1 MFSSVKTAGLST
13 LLFAQFPVQ
22 PQRSIGSGTRFGS
35 KNDAAAMLDAR
46 LVDLGRAVL
55 VFRLPVY
62 LAKPLN

>member
-1 MFSSVKTAGLST
+1 LST

-22 PQRSIGSGTRFGS
+22 PQRSIGSARFGS
-35 KNDAAAMLDAR
+35 KNNDAAAMLGAR

-55 VFRLPVY
+55 MFRLPVY